1 LSTAEAHVFPPGL
14 YELAPDSWTAPFWDA
29 AKEHRL
35 VAPRCRQCGTFRMP
49 PTPFCP
55 ECRSQ
60 DAEWVELSGRG
71 SIYTFTVA
79 RHAVLPALKDS
90 VPYVIAVISLEGAGD
105 ARLITN
111 IVGCQPEEVEI
122 EAAVQV
128 VWDDLTDATTVPRFI
143 LAPAG

>member
-1 LSTAEAHVFPPGL
+1 
-14 YELAPDSWTAPFWDA
+14 
-29 AKEHRL
+29 
-35 VAPRCRQCGTFRMP
+35 MP

-55 ECRSQ
+55 DCRSQ
-60 DAEWVELSGRG
+60 DTEWVGLSGRG

-79 RHAVLPALKDS
+79 RHAVVPALKDS
-90 VPYVIAVISLEGAGD
+90 VPYVIAVVSLEGAGD

-128 VWDDLTDATTVPRFI
+128 VWDDLTEATTVPRFV
-143 LAPAG
+143 LATAG